1 MINGDGIVCNCE
13 DCHGVEVVT
22 PTLFK
27 LNASRLN
34 KCPPE
39 YIYLENGSTLRDV
52 MNACLDVPLETL
64 EEVVQK
70 VIGGGLTIKKSTF
83 CFNCRDAN
91 VVSRLFCNSCMELKE
106 CPPNLPTQTTDTS
119 NCNVSL
125 AVQSR
130 SPEPIVVQSQ

>member
-1 MINGDGIVCNCE
+1 M
-13 DCHGVEVVT
+13 T

-83 CFNCRDAN
+83 CFNCRGLRFTCLISCTLLTCLQAYSSQAN
-91 VVSRLFCNSCMELKE
+91 K
-106 CPPNLPTQTTDTS
+106 
-119 NCNVSL
+119 
-125 AVQSR
+125 
-130 SPEPIVVQSQ
+130 